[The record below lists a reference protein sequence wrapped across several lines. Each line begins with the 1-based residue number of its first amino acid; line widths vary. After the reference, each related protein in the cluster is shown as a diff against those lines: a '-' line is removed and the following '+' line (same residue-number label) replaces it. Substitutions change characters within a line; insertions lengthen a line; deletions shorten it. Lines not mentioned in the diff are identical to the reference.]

1 MQSAITRQRPRP
13 GRRQVREWVLF
24 AAFVAPNLF
33 LFGVFS
39 YWPLLQ
45 NAYLSF
51 VEWDFI
57 SPEKLWVGLDNWQ
70 RILTDPQFWNVART
84 TFLFTTVSVGSLLGL
99 GLALALL
106 LNQPLRGRNGA
117 RTALFAPT
125 ILSGSAIAIVW
136 IFMFDPSWGIIRVL
150 LGAVGLPSPRWLT
163 DINWALPAI
172 IIVYVWKNL
181 GYTVVIFLA
190 GLQSIPKELHD
201 AARVDGAGP
210 WQRFRNVTLPGLGPI
225 SFFLLVTDILASFQ
239 AFDIIKVMTG
249 GGPVI
254 ATTTFIYQMYQ
265 EGFVAYHAG
274 SAAVYSLVLF
284 FLMLAVTTFQ
294 LRYVQRRV
302 AYS

>member
-1 MQSAITRQRPRP
+1 
-13 GRRQVREWVLF
+13 
-24 AAFVAPNLF
+24 
-33 LFGVFS
+33 
-39 YWPLLQ
+39 
-45 NAYLSF
+45 
-51 VEWDFI
+51 
-57 SPEKLWVGLDNWQ
+57 LDNWQ
-70 RILTDPQFWNVART
+70 RILADPQFRTIAKT
-84 TFLFTTVSVGSLLGL
+84 TFIFTTISVGSLLGL

-106 LNQPLRGRNGA
+106 LNQPLRGRDGA
-117 RTALFAPT
+117 RAALFAPT
-125 ILSGSAIAIVW
+125 ILSGSAIALVW

-150 LGAVGLPSPRWLT
+150 LGAIGVQSPRWLT
-163 DINWALPAI
+163 DITWALPAI

-210 WQRFRNVTLPGLGPI
+210 WQRFRNVTIPGLGPI
-225 SFFLLVTDILASFQ
+225 AFFLLVTNILASFQ
-239 AFDIIKVMTG
+239 SFDIVKVMTG

-284 FLMLAVTTFQ
+284 FLMLGVTTFQ
-294 LRYVQRRV
+294 LRFVQRRV

>member
-1 MQSAITRQRPRP
+1 MQSATARQRSHP
-13 GRRQVREWVLF
+13 GRRQVREWALF
-24 AAFVAPNLF
+24 VAFVAPNLF
-33 LFGVFS
+33 LFAVFS
-39 YWPLLQ
+39 YWPLIQ

-57 SPEKLWVGLDNWQ
+57 SPDKLWVGLDNWQ
-70 RILTDPQFWNVART
+70 RILTEPQFWTIAKT
-84 TFLFTTVSVGSLLGL
+84 TFVFTTVSVGSLLGL
-99 GLALALL
+99 GLALAML

-150 LGAVGLPSPRWLT
+150 LGAVGIPSPRWLT

-172 IIVYVWKNL
+172 MIVYVWKNL

-294 LRYVQRRV
+294 LRFVQRRV